1 LHRLEDC
8 QHPELGEILE
18 CVNSLVVGVQEG
30 KRFEKFSCCHNCGV
44 PQEICQKWEAN
55 GIGGYRRNNIIRCQY
70 PGVII
75 PVVAVIWRVADPGK
89 TRAINEWIRQDLVD
103 IEEEEEVFKW
113 FGRKIRWGGIE
124 ASKLC
129 KVFYFLASIVR

>member
-30 KRFEKFSCCHNCGV
+30 KRFE
-44 PQEICQKWEAN
+44 KWEAN